1 MKELE
6 NKDSKEST
14 EVHEPA
20 AVYNYMQT
28 RLPDFGFVQRLYG
41 LVNLTEETLAYWLSI
56 TPKTIRSYRKNQ
68 DLKLKANTKEQ
79 IVMLLLLYN
88 HGQEVFGDVK
98 TFESWLAA
106 PNISLGGVA
115 PQQYLNTVNG
125 IRLIDNKLT
134 ALAFGENA

>member
-1 MKELE
+1 MEERL
-6 NKDSKEST
+6 KDSGL

-28 RLPDFGFVQRLYG
+28 RLPDFNFMERLYN
-41 LVNLTEETLAYWLSI
+41 LVSLTEDTLAYWLSI
-56 TPKTIRSYRKNQ
+56 TPKTIRTYRKNR

-79 IVMLLLLYN
+79 IVMLLLLYK
-88 HGQEVFGDVK
+88 HGEELFGDVK

-115 PQQYLNTVNG
+115 PQQFLNTVNG

>member
-6 NKDSKEST
+6 NKESI

-28 RLPDFGFVQRLYG
+28 RLPDFNFIQRLYT

-88 HGQEVFGDVK
+88 HGQEIFGDVK
-98 TFESWLAA
+98 TFESWLAT

>member
-1 MKELE
+1 MEDRLE
-6 NKDSKEST
+6 DSGL

-20 AVYNYMQT
+20 AVYNYLQT
-28 RLPDFGFVQRLYG
+28 PLPDFNFMERLYN
-41 LVNLTEETLAYWLSI
+41 LVSLTEDTLAYWLSI
-56 TPKTIRSYRKNQ
+56 TPKTIRTYRKNR

-79 IVMLLLLYN
+79 IVMLLLLYK
-88 HGQEVFGDVK
+88 HGEELFGDVK

-106 PNISLGGVA
+106 PNISLGGVP
-115 PQQYLNTVNG
+115 PQQFLNTVNG

>member
-6 NKDSKEST
+6 NKDSKEGT

-98 TFESWLAA
+98 TFESWLSA

-115 PQQYLNTVNG
+115 PQQFLNTVNG
-125 IRLIDNKLT
+125 IRLVDNKLT